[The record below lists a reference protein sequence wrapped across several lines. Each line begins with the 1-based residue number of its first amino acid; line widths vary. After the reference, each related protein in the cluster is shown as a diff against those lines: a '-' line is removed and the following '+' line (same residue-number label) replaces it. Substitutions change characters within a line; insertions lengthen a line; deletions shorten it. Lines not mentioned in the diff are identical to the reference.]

1 MGRWFT
7 SPVSRRVEVATRKG
21 ITLPGLDFRETG
33 IRFLISAKSFVIE
46 QLDEEIEYA
55 KEDHRTHAGTEG
67 TDS

>member
-21 ITLPGLDFRETG
+21 ISLPGLDVRGTG
-33 IRFLISAKSFVIE
+33 FNLMIRTKNFVIE
-46 QLDEEIEYA
+46 QLDEEIQYA
-55 KEDHRTHAGTEG
+55 KEDYRTHAGTEG